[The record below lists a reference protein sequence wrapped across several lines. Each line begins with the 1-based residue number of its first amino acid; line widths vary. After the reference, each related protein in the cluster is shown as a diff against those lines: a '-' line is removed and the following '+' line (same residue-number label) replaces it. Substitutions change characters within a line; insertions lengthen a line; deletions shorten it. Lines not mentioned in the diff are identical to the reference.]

1 MQEKIKELA
10 SRVQELRDLS
20 DLSQGQMA
28 DYLGIALRTYQAYE
42 LGEEDIPASILY
54 AISHK
59 LGVDMTTLLTGDE
72 PKMHVFTVTR
82 AGKGVKVERRKQ
94 YGYENLVENFAHKK
108 GEFFIV
114 TVPPTQDAPEPNVHH
129 GQEFNYVLEGTLKVI
144 IHHNELVLN
153 KGDAIYF
160 DAGYEHAMV
169 ALGGTPATFLAVI
182 L

>member
-10 SRVQELRDLS
+10 SRVQELRELCDV
-20 DLSQGQMA
+20 SQGQMA
-28 DYLGIALRTYQAYE
+28 DHLGIPLRTYQAYE
-42 LGEEDIPASILY
+42 HGEEDIPASVLY
-54 AISHK
+54 AVSHK
-59 LGVDMTTLLTGDE
+59 LGVDMATLLTGDE
-72 PKMHVFTVTR
+72 PKMHIFTVTR
-82 AGKGVKVERRKQ
+82 AGKGVSVERRKQ

-114 TVPPTQDAPEPNVHH
+114 TVPASQDDPTPNVHY
-129 GQEFNYVLEGTLKVI
+129 GQEFNYVIEGSLKVI
-144 IHHNELVLN
+144 IHHNELVLT

-169 ALGGTPATFLAVI
+169 ALNGNPATFLAVI

>member
-10 SRVQELRDLS
+10 SRIREMREVS
-20 DLSQGQMA
+20 DISQGQMA
-28 DYLGIALRTYQAYE
+28 DYLEIPLRTYQEYE
-42 LGEEDIPASILY
+42 IGEEDIPASVLY

-59 LGVDMTTLLTGDE
+59 LRVDMTTLLTGEE
-72 PKMHVFTVTR
+72 PKMHIFTVTR
-82 AGKGVKVERRKQ
+82 AGKGVQVERRKQ

-108 GEFFIV
+108 GEFFLV
-114 TVPPTQDAPEPNVHH
+114 TVPPSQEEPNPAVHQ
-129 GQEFNYVLEGTLKVI
+129 GQEFNYVLEGTLKI
-144 IHHNELVLN
+144 LIHNNELILK

-169 ALGGTPATFLAVI
+169 ALDGAPATFLAVI